1 MGTINL
7 ALAPEEVTL
16 LDNLEA
22 IIQQLR
28 AMQGAPEEGVEG
40 VEGIVE
46 EAMPPETPEEEMQKA
61 MQDETGDDKAE
72 DRLDNQTDVTD
83 ESMTDLKKNL
93 ALLTGL
99 LGKKKTVQKSR
110 TNDPVLQEFKKLN
123 KTLEGIT
130 NRLNEQDEFNHT
142 LMNAVGVADDMV
154 AKTLETTKQPTNS
167 NKPIQGKDMALFAQ
181 ELVTQIFKN
190 MPQNQNQIAQ
200 NTGNQHPFN
209 EKYYD
214 SQVNKD
220 MCKVVDFVC
229 KAQKGV
235 A

>member
-28 AMQGAPEEGVEG
+28 AMQGAPEEGM
-40 VEGIVE
+40 IE
-46 EAMPPETPEEEMQKA
+46 EAMPPEEPEDMMQKA

-83 ESMTDLKKNL
+83 ESMSDLKKNL
-93 ALLTGL
+93 ELLKGL
-99 LGKKKTVQKSR
+99 LGKKKAVQKSM
-110 TNDPVLQEFKKLN
+110 TNDPVLKEL
-123 KTLEGIT
+123 KTLNQTLQSVIKT
-130 NRLNEQDEFNHT
+130 QQAQDEFNHN
-142 LMNAVGVADDMV
+142 LMNAIGVADDIV
-154 AKTLETTKQPTNS
+154 EKTLESSKQPTNQ

-190 MPQNQNQIAQ
+190 MPQNQIQQ
-200 NTGNQHPFN
+200 NTGNNHPFN

-220 MCKVVDFVC
+220 MCKVVDFIC
-229 KAQKGV
+229 GAKKGV